1 MPGGD
6 IAAAGRVLT
15 HIQGPAEP
23 ARGLESCP
31 HTRNVWSTLSP
42 VHRHRPSARHPRH
55 RIERKHSP
63 LKKRDLASLSNSD
76 LLRRRFCELPI
87 ELANTPVAGR
97 VQRLFA
103 ELRSRRIKCRPAVW
117 LSEEWFNP
125 DGVVGF
131 AIPFYLAHPR
141 LIRLERDLM
150 FEAEGAAE
158 LECMRILRHEAGHAV
173 DEAFK
178 LHRRADY
185 ARIFGSP
192 HRPYPTS
199 YSVEPVSREYV
210 INLNAWY
217 AQAHPVED
225 FAETFAVWLGS
236 KRWTM
241 RYRGW
246 PALKKLQQVEK
257 WMERF
262 ADKPP
267 NCRQTGPV
275 ESLKANERTLGQH
288 YDEKRAFYGI
298 AAAGQYDGAL
308 QRLFPEPMSRDNWR
322 HHPSASRFLRSLRS
336 TVRSRASEPL
346 GVPAYVVDQI
356 LRQFTRRAQALDL
369 RVTRPQE
376 DVIEALNKL
385 VTRATIS
392 VLREGHRF
400 PL

>member
-1 MPGGD
+1 
-6 IAAAGRVLT
+6 
-15 HIQGPAEP
+15 
-23 ARGLESCP
+23 
-31 HTRNVWSTLSP
+31 
-42 VHRHRPSARHPRH
+42 VHRYRPNAKHPRH
-55 RIERKHSP
+55 RIERP
-63 LKKRDLASLSNSD
+63 LKRRDLASLSNGD

-87 ELANTPVAGR
+87 ELANTPVAAR

-103 ELRSRRIKCRPAVW
+103 ELRSRRIRCKPAVW

-150 FEAEGAAE
+150 LEAEGAAE
-158 LECMRILRHEAGHAV
+158 RECMRILRHEAGHAV
-173 DEAFK
+173 DEAFQ
-178 LHRRADY
+178 LHKRADY

-210 INLNAWY
+210 IHLNAWY

-225 FAETFAVWLGS
+225 FAESFAVWLAS
-236 KRWTM
+236 KRWAT

-246 PALKKLQQVEK
+246 PALKKLQQIEK
-257 WMERF
+257 WMGRF

-267 NCRQTGPV
+267 ICRHIEPV
-275 ESLKANERTLGQH
+275 EPLEVNERTLAQH
-288 YDEKRAFYGI
+288 YAEKRAFYGV
-298 AAAGQYDGAL
+298 AAAGHYDGAL
-308 QRLFPEPMSRDNWR
+308 QRLFPAPMPRGNRR

-336 TVRSRASEPL
+336 TVRRRASHPL

-369 RVTRPQE
+369 RVTRPQD

-392 VLREGHRF
+392 VLRDGQRF

>member
-1 MPGGD
+1 
-6 IAAAGRVLT
+6 
-15 HIQGPAEP
+15 
-23 ARGLESCP
+23 
-31 HTRNVWSTLSP
+31 
-42 VHRHRPSARHPRH
+42 VHRHRPSATHPRH

-63 LKKRDLASLSNSD
+63 LKKRDLASLSNGD

-87 ELANTPVAGR
+87 ELKNTPVAGR
-97 VQRLFA
+97 AQQLFA
-103 ELRSRRIKCRPAVW
+103 ELRNRRIKWRPAVW

-141 LIRLERDLM
+141 LIRLERELM
-150 FEAEGAAE
+150 LEAEGASE
-158 LECMRILRHEAGHAV
+158 RECMRILRHEAGHAI
-173 DEAFK
+173 DEAFQ

-210 INLNAWY
+210 TNLNAWY

-236 KRWTM
+236 KRWAI

-246 PALKKLQQVEK
+246 PALKKLQQIEK
-257 WMERF
+257 WMARF
-262 ADKPP
+262 ADRSPI
-267 NCRQTGPV
+267 CRRMEPV
-275 ESLKANERTLGQH
+275 EPLEANERTLAQH
-288 YDEKRAFYGI
+288 YDEKRAFYGV

-308 QRLFPEPMSRDNWR
+308 QRLFPAPMSRGTRR
-322 HHPSASRFLRSLRS
+322 HQSASRFLRSVRS
-336 TVRSRASEPL
+336 TARRRASEPL
-346 GVPAYVVDQI
+346 GVPAYVVDQV

-376 DVIEALNKL
+376 DVIETLNKL